1 MKKGVAAKAIIV
13 FVLAFFLVA
22 SVQPHSARA
31 QVGSIGA
38 GLNITG
44 LGSVAVGCIG
54 SILGPRIRGALNR
67 VINTGEQQ
75 VINIATG
82 GVLGAVPVSDASQ
95 QAKQDATT
103 QEEQKNTIKERCLD
117 KATRFI
123 VLAIM
128 DSITA
133 ATVNWINTGFN
144 GKSFYVENLSEVFT
158 GIASDEW
165 REFGRQFQ
173 ESDNPLR
180 DIVWGVV
187 VAPTQQQLFQNY
199 QYTLN
204 EAFNDY
210 GGLVSVNQDG
220 TLTATEFGFPDSF
233 ATGGWLAYTQFARP
247 QNNAFGL
254 LALTQNALGRRLV
267 GTGQSRAQQASLRLT
282 YNAGFLD
289 WQQCTLSEAQA
300 LPEDQWL
307 GNSFQDL
314 SYLDPSQNEAMIETT
329 DYARLYNKR
338 LRCVRTET
346 MTPGKYIADQINVP
360 TDSALAQLQLADEFN
375 ENLGL
380 IADALILQLFD
391 LGFKGLDPNGNPD
404 SNSENYSVIAAQL
417 AGLNPGS
424 TNPNNNGTPLLE
436 ALQDVLI
443 PQQQAFVDA
452 LQNQIATLEAYAG
465 TVHSV
470 DYCVP
475 GPTPS
480 WQNKAQE
487 NINTFLENF
496 IQPNSE
502 LPSDILAQQYAFVSQ
517 DIFGISLAQDE
528 PGAITDY
535 NEFISFL
542 QQVYASYQQNIQEYF
557 VDVQQT
563 DMYQA
568 LLGIYSVT
576 QTYEEDIA
584 AYQEELVSSQ
594 QNLDVLLEME
604 QGLINIGT
612 SDPENPTVQGY
623 LNTLELIINNLGDQ
637 DVINQLSGL
646 ELLQDSQFET
656 AQDLLLQC
664 QQIAENNGFPVNE
677 RKDFPFPVVITLPET
692 DTFNEDLLLP
702 SIELPL
708 PEGVE
713 LQAGYGPQN
722 LQAFEEFLGIY

>member
-1 MKKGVAAKAIIV
+1 MKKGVEAKAIIV

-38 GLNITG
+38 GLNIQG
-44 LGSVAVGCIG
+44 LGGVAVGCIG
-54 SILGPRIRGALNR
+54 SILGPRIRGAFNR

-82 GVLGAVPVSDASQ
+82 GILGAVPVSDASQ

-117 KATRFI
+117 KAARFI

-133 ATVNWINTGFN
+133 SLVNWINSGFN
-144 GKSFYVENLSEVFT
+144 GRSFYVENLSEIFT
-158 GIASDEW
+158 GIAGEEW

-187 VAPTQQQLFQNY
+187 LAPTQQQLFQNY

-204 EAFNDY
+204 EAFNNY
-210 GGLVSVNQDG
+210 GGFVSVNQDG
-220 TLTATEFGFPDSF
+220 TLTATEFGFVNSF

-254 LALTQNALGRRLV
+254 LALTQNALGQRLA

-314 SYLDPSQNEAMIETT
+314 SYLDPSENVLYQGT
-329 DYARLYNKR
+329 DPQGVLQNKR

-380 IADALILQLFD
+380 IADALILQLFE
-391 LGFKGLDPNGNPD
+391 LGFGGLDPNGSTDP
-404 SNSENYSVIAAQL
+404 NSSNYSVLAAQL

-424 TNPNNNGTPLLE
+424 TNPNNGTPLLE
-436 ALQDVLI
+436 ALQDTLI

-465 TVHSV
+465 AVHSI

-487 NINTFLENF
+487 NINTFLEGF
-496 IQPNSE
+496 IQPNPE
-502 LPSDILAQQYAFVSQ
+502 LPSDILAQQYAFVAQ

-542 QQVYASYQQNIQEYF
+542 QQMYASYQQNIQEYF
-557 VDVQQT
+557 VEVQQT

-568 LLGIYSVT
+568 LLGVYSVT

-584 AYQEELVSSQ
+584 AYQEELLSAQ
-594 QNLDVLLEME
+594 QNLDVLLDME
-604 QGLINIGT
+604 QGLIGLGT

-623 LNTLELIINNLGDQ
+623 LNTLELIINSLGDQ

-656 AQDLLLQC
+656 AQALLLQC
-664 QQIAENNGFPVNE
+664 QQIANNDGFPTNE
-677 RKDFPFPVVITLPET
+677 RKDYPFPVVIALPET
-692 DTFNEDLLLP
+692 DTFNEELLLP
-702 SIELPL
+702 SIALPL

-722 LQAFEEFLGIY
+722 LQVFEEFLGIY